1 MRYQKGSISLNE
13 RWDKPILNLIADSR
27 YVTHSQL
34 WQFVRALYLVSGRNV
49 FNWRVRRLARSGLLR
64 RQMVPFLDG
73 EALYSITGRGIQ
85 ALERLGIYYL
95 GAGLDR
101 EKIFTKFKFHTPWS

>member
-1 MRYQKGSISLNE
+1 
-13 RWDKPILNLIADSR
+13 
-27 YVTHSQL
+27 
-34 WQFVRALYLVSGRNV
+34 
-49 FNWRVRRLARSGLLR
+49 
-64 RQMVPFLDG
+64 MVPFLDG